1 MKVTE
6 ETLQHIVPKYDV
18 KTIKYRLRQQSDY
31 QYKITDHNFLKA
43 AKEYHKK
50 DLFEYSD
57 KNHSFGYLIFWIVF
71 FAITMTTFGITSA
84 ITDIDPNNLWWNVSA
99 FMFFGVSIVALPIML
114 FLFNWVDRFKFDPQ
128 TVSDED
134 ILNRNKYTMN
144 CLYVPTMIEEFNER
158 DITIET
164 RELKE
169 DNYVYH
175 YGYEYPSNGYHLQI
189 LYSVYLN
196 ETQGLNIN
204 VPYKLGYDIF
214 YWLCDFTN
222 NVNIASGDNL
232 DKHVA
237 KHCPAFYTWASELV
251 NEMDR

>member
-6 ETLQHIVPKYDV
+6 ETLQSIVPKYDI
-18 KTIKYRLRQQSDY
+18 KTIKYRLRQQSRY

-57 KNHSFGYLIFWIVF
+57 KCHSFGYFIFWIIF
-71 FAITMTTFGITSA
+71 FAITAIICGITGFL
-84 ITDIDPNNLWWNVSA
+84 TDTNTNNLLWNVSM
-99 FMFFGVSIVALPIML
+99 FMFFGMSIVILPIL
-114 FLFNWVDRFKFDPQ
+114 LYILNLVDRFRFNPQ
-128 TVSDED
+128 SIPDENVLDREYTV
-134 ILNRNKYTMN
+134 N
-144 CLYVPTMIEEFNER
+144 CLFVPTMVEEFNER
-158 DITIET
+158 DIAIET

>member
-6 ETLQHIVPKYDV
+6 ETLQSIVPKYDI
-18 KTIKYRLRQQSDY
+18 KTIKYRLRQQSRY

-57 KNHSFGYLIFWIVF
+57 KCHSFGYFIFWIIF

-99 FMFFGVSIVALPIML
+99 FMFFGMSIIVLPIL
-114 FLFNWVDRFKFDPQ
+114 LYILNRVDRFRFDPQ
-128 TVSDED
+128 TLSDEYV
-134 ILNRNKYTMN
+134 LAREYTMN
-144 CLYVPTMIEEFNER
+144 CLAVPTMIEEFNER
-158 DITIET
+158 DIAIEA
-164 RELKE
+164 RRLKE
-169 DNYVYH
+169 NSYVYH
-175 YGYEYPSNGYHLQI
+175 YGYEYPSTGYHLQI

-204 VPYKLGYDIF
+204 VPYKSDYEVFD
-214 YWLCDFTN
+214 WLCGFTN
-222 NVNIASGDNL
+222 NVNIASEDNL

-237 KHCPAFYTWASELV
+237 KHCPKFYVWARELV
-251 NEMDR
+251 DEMDR